1 MGRVILEEMKN
12 AQKQR
17 KNHQMVKKRRKK
29 LKKSKINKA
38 NKNIKFKEKTA
49 ENPKTIKIP
58 KKYQNDVKTNKVSSN
73 ELLFSKKEKKIETNI
88 ENEES
93 ESFKSGYS
101 GHSDFDQLP
110 IENDEKDKN
119 ILNDDAKEN
128 VSDYDDDATD
138 DDMTRKVMKM
148 MKLKKSKIN

>member
-1 MGRVILEEMKN
+1 MGPKSS
-12 AQKQR
+12 
-17 KNHQMVKKRRKK
+17 KKISIKK
-29 LKKSKINKA
+29 LGPRDIGR
-38 NKNIKFKEKTA
+38 NIKLKEKTA

-58 KKYQNDVKTNKVSSN
+58 KKYQNDNKTNKVSSN

-88 ENEES
+88 ENEAS

-138 DDMTRKVMKM
+138 DDMTRKLMKM